1 MLEIF
6 DPNIRRLVAPIEGLH
21 GIATQVRPIRTAR
34 RLFMA
39 RWNIARI
46 IACAVLLIAFLP
58 SIAFARATR
67 PDDIAL
73 PEGVAVEVAVTG
85 LAAPTMVAFDDQGG
99 MLIAESGYGGAG
111 DAQITR
117 IEPDGK
123 QTVLA
128 PRSAFGDNLPVT
140 AVAFHDSK
148 VYIVHAGTVSTIE
161 TDGQLK
167 SIITGL
173 PGLGDH
179 QANQIVFKDN
189 LLYLNIG
196 TMTNSAVV
204 GTDNAVFGWLEQPQN
219 RQLHDIPCEDLTLTN
234 QLFSSENVLAA
245 DPPAVTT
252 GAYAAFGTA
261 SNRVQGD
268 VKCNGAIVRANLD
281 GSDLQ
286 VVAWGFRNPY
296 GLEIGPDGA
305 LYTTMHGFDACGS
318 RPVENAWDCFYKVE
332 EGAWYGW
339 PDFACDIAVTDPQFK
354 TNDKPQ
360 AQFLIAN
367 HPTESPPSPLAK
379 FDPHASTNGFAFAP
393 TADWGKPTDV
403 FIALFGDLT
412 PATGTVSEPQGVK
425 IVRLDTTTGQISD
438 FMSNKIAGEASKH
451 NAGGFEHPSDVTF
464 GPDGAMYI
472 TDWGVARISVEGLKL
487 EPSSGVVW
495 KVTRAAAG
503 AGLPGGPTTLF
514 ALLGTVILAAGT
526 VGLAR
531 GHAPRRYIVDGAW
544 KGAIAGLVMGG
555 CTMLIATAMLQ
566 LPWYAPAR
574 VFATMVMGRAALA
587 NILEFV
593 LVPFLVGLVVL
604 LVLTALL
611 GACFAWL
618 LRTHSP
624 ARAIGAGLLFG
635 LTFWVLL
642 QHFIGPLVFPLVSD
656 KGFPP
661 LWYAISFA
669 IFGLVLGSL
678 FALKRP
684 KARTEIV

>member
-1 MLEIF
+1 
-6 DPNIRRLVAPIEGLH
+6 
-21 GIATQVRPIRTAR
+21 
-34 RLFMA
+34 MA

-46 IACAVLLIAFLP
+46 IGCAVLLIALLP
-58 SIAFARATR
+58 SIALARSTR

-73 PEGVAVEVAVTG
+73 PEGFVIDAAVTG
-85 LAAPTMVAFDDQGG
+85 LAAPTMVAFDNQGR

-123 QTVLA
+123 HTVLA
-128 PRSAFGDNLPVT
+128 QASAFGDDLPIT

-148 VYIVHAGTVSTIE
+148 VYVVHAGTVSTIE
-161 TDGQLK
+161 ADGQLK
-167 SIITGL
+167 PIITGL

-196 TMTNSAVV
+196 TMTNSGVV
-204 GTDNAVFGWLEQPQN
+204 GPDNAVFGWLEQPQK
-219 RQLHDIPCEDLTLTN
+219 RQLHDIPCEDVTLTN
-234 QLFSSENVLAA
+234 QLFPSENVIGT
-245 DPPAVTT
+245 DPPTVTT
-252 GAYAAFGTA
+252 SAYAAFGTT
-261 SNRVQGD
+261 SGSIQGD
-268 VKCNGAIVRANLD
+268 VKCNGAILRANLD
-281 GSDLQ
+281 GSNLQ

-305 LYTTMHGFDACGS
+305 LYTTMHGFDARGT
-318 RPVENAWDCFYKVE
+318 RPIEDAWDCFYKVE

-339 PDFACDIAVTDPQFK
+339 PDFACDVAVTDPRFK

-367 HPTESPPSPLAK
+367 HPTESPPPPLAK

-393 TADWGKPTDV
+393 AADWGEPTDA

-412 PATGTVSEPQGVK
+412 PATGTVSEPQGVR
-425 IVRLDTTTGQISD
+425 IVRVDTTTGEISD
-438 FMSNKIAGEASKH
+438 FISNKIAGEASKH

-472 TDWGVARISVEGLKL
+472 TDWGIARISVDGLKL
-487 EPSSGVVW
+487 EPDSGVVW

-503 AGLPGGPTTLF
+503 AGVPGGPTTLF
-514 ALLGTVILAAGT
+514 ALLGTAVLAAGT
-526 VGLAR
+526 VGVAR
-531 GHAPRRYIVDGAW
+531 GHLPHRRLLDGAW

-555 CTMLIATAMLQ
+555 FTMVISAAVLQ

-574 VFATMVMGRAALA
+574 VFATMVMGRVALA

-593 LVPFLVGLVVL
+593 LAPFLVGLAVV

-618 LRTHSP
+618 LRTRS
-624 ARAIGAGLLFG
+624 AIRTISAGLLFG
-635 LTFWVLL
+635 LTFWALL

-669 IFGLVLGSL
+669 IFGLALGGL
-678 FALKRP
+678 FALKSP
-684 KARTEIV
+684 KARAETS